1 VSDPLTTTIAVALVS
16 KAVDGL
22 SEGGKA
28 AFAALARLVRRKL
41 GAEALT
47 QTDGALAGT
56 QLSDEDRHHALSVA
70 LQQAMAE
77 DPLFAADLVRLWQGA
92 QEGRIADAQPG
103 VLNTVSGDVDG
114 TVVQARD
121 IHGGISFGA
130 L

>member
-28 AFAALARLVRRKL
+28 AFAALTRLVRRKL
-41 GAEALT
+41 GAAALVQIDAART
-47 QTDGALAGT
+47 AT
-56 QLSDEDRHHALSVA
+56 QLSDGDRHRALSVA
-70 LQQAMAE
+70 LKQAMAE
-77 DPLFAADLVRLWQGA
+77 DPLFAEELARLWHSA
-92 QEGRIADAQPG
+92 QEGRIADVQPG
-103 VLNTVSGDVDG
+103 VLNSLLGDVNG